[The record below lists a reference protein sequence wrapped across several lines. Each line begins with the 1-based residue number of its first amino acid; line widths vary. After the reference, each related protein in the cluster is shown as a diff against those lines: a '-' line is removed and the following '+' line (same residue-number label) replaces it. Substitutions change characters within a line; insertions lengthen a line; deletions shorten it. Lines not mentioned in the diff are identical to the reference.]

1 MYNRILVAY
10 DESEVAGRALREAI
24 MLARDGSAVL
34 RIVHAVDIMFPATT
48 DMVYVDLD
56 AYRKDRIAQGQ
67 AVVEAGAA
75 EARAAG
81 VSAETAVLEVEGTRF
96 SNAILA
102 DAATWGAQLIVVG
115 THGRGALVHLLL
127 GSVAER
133 IIRHAQV
140 PVLLV
145 GSPHPARPEK

>member
-1 MYNRILVAY
+1 MYSRILVAY

-24 MLARDGSAVL
+24 MLAKDGSAAL

-67 AVVEAGAA
+67 SVVEAAA
-75 EARAAG
+75 AQARAEG
-81 VSAETAVLEVEGTRF
+81 VNAETAVLEVEGTRF

-102 DAATWGAQLIVVG
+102 DAQDWKAGIIVVG

-133 IIRHAQV
+133 IIRHASV

-145 GSPHPARPEK
+145 GSPHPTKGDR

>member
-1 MYNRILVAY
+1 MYSRILVAY
-10 DESEVAGRALREAI
+10 DESDVAGRALREAI
-24 MLARDGSAVL
+24 MLAKDGSAAL

-56 AYRKDRIAQGQ
+56 TYRKDRVAQGQ
-67 AVVEAGAA
+67 SVVEAAA
-75 EARAAG
+75 AQARADG
-81 VSAETAVLEVEGTRF
+81 VAAETAVLEVEGTRF

-102 DAATWGAQLIVVG
+102 DARDWNAGLIVVG

-133 IIRHAQV
+133 IIRHATV

-145 GSPHPARPEK
+145 GSPHPGKGEK

>member
-1 MYNRILVAY
+1 MYSRILVAY

-24 MLARDGSAVL
+24 TLAKDASAAL

-56 AYRKDRIAQGQ
+56 TYRKDRVAQGES
-67 AVVEAGAA
+67 VVAAAAA

-81 VSAETAVLEVEGTRF
+81 IQAETAVVEVEGTRF
-96 SNAILA
+96 SNAILN
-102 DAATWGAQLIVVG
+102 DARAWGAQLIVVG

-133 IIRHAQV
+133 TIRHSPV

-145 GSPHPARPEK
+145 GSPHSAKPEK